1 MSHEPIGTR
10 LRVIV
15 VVSIVAILM
24 VQAFRGGGAEAA
36 APEPAKPAGPAAG
49 GSLPHVQVSA
59 TPDGGFI
66 AFDSSTGEVVKVA
79 ARQAV
84 GVEWVARLS
93 KGADGK
99 WEFKP
104 GAAEAAGGAEA
115 ARLTAAR
122 ADITVLMTALSAYR
136 LDNGKFPSTEE
147 GLQALVVQPPGT
159 DNWKGPYVK
168 QLPKDPWGNPYVYRS
183 PGKQNVNGVDVFSF
197 GPDSRDG
204 GGDDLY
210 AQ

>member
-1 MSHEPIGTR
+1 MSHEPIGNR
-10 LRVIV
+10 LPLFV

-24 VQAFRGGGAEAA
+24 VQTFRGAAA
-36 APEPAKPAGPAAG
+36 APEPAKPAAPAAG
-49 GSLPHVQVSA
+49 ASLPHVQVSA

-79 ARQAV
+79 VKQAF
-84 GVEWVARLS
+84 GVEWVGRLA
-93 KGADGK
+93 KAADGK
-99 WEFKP
+99 WEFKA
-104 GAAEAAGGAEA
+104 GAAEAAGGDA
-115 ARLTAAR
+115 ARITAAR
-122 ADITVLMTALSAYR
+122 ADVTVLMTALHAYR
-136 LDNGKFPSTEE
+136 LDNGKYPSTEE
-147 GLQALVVQPPGT
+147 GLQALVVQPPAA

-168 QLPKDPWGNPYVYRS
+168 QVPKDPWGNPYVYRW
-183 PGKQNVNGVDVFSF
+183 PGKQNPSGVDVFSF